1 MRGMSRLAL
10 LFALVCGGCGALAFD
25 VEQPVAEQTIAGNP
39 LGGILPSFIPAPF
52 PLSIDVRAETQK
64 RGTGPATSANL
75 KALGFSATPKA
86 MPSGNFDFVDEIH
99 IFIAGPS
106 LPKVEIARLAPVPK
120 GRTTIDLEV
129 VPGVDLLPY
138 VNAGAQ
144 LSATATGRQPT
155 MTFTFDGKVVVTI
168 RI

>member
-1 MRGMSRLAL
+1 MSRLTILVAL
-10 LFALVCGGCGALAFD
+10 LSSGCGALAFD
-25 VEQPVAEQTIAGNP
+25 VESAVAEQTVAGSP
-39 LGGILPSFIPAPF
+39 LGGILPSFIPAPI
-52 PLSIDVRAETQK
+52 PLMIDVRAETQK

-75 KALGFSATPKA
+75 KALSFSATPAA

-99 IFIAGPS
+99 ISIAAQS
-106 LPKVEIARLAPVPK
+106 LPKVEVARLAPVPK
-120 GRTTIDLEV
+120 GKTTIDLEV